1 MTIANVALTNTFDT
15 WRTRSNQ
22 VFSRMNQFAVNNSA
36 LYANTLTANVSFT
49 AKGSSTIGTNP
60 TSVHRISGFTTINNK
75 LTVTGNVVFS
85 NATSSFQIPTGTTAQ
100 RTGAVT
106 GLFRFNT
113 TTSSFEGYGA
123 TGWGSIGGG
132 GLSTFK
138 LVSST
143 YTANTLD
150 RVAVN
155 TSSGA
160 VTVNLP
166 ASPAYGDIVEFA
178 DLNRKFSNNNLTV
191 GRNTKTIEG
200 QSQDLLGDV
209 NGAHFSCVYDG
220 TTWQIITHNT
230 TEVSLGGVLSGTS
243 GTATFANPLAI
254 SSANVNLTGTGKT
267 LIKTANT
274 DVRGGSF
281 LVTSNATFVGTQT
294 KLRSA
299 NVDILGPGEFLV
311 RKANTDIRGG
321 TLLVTSNL
329 SLMGTGG
336 IKFKDGTSQTTAATG
351 GGGGGFFLSTLTA
364 SVQANVSSSAMTTV
378 HTAPSTTGKRYIIYS
393 LRHVNANGAYADI
406 QSTAAIVRGANA
418 HAISAGI
425 PIPGATALELLKKP
439 KVMYPND
446 TLKMRT
452 DVGTSKI
459 IMSYATADDSTYFS
473 NGLLHT
479 NAVANTLYSFTDDS
493 TVESV
498 LLVNSNTT
506 QSIQATV
513 EWTTSGNVNKAYL
526 AYGLVVPPQS
536 SVELIENIG
545 GTYFGTGEKIRV
557 TAGATTPA
565 NALRSHIVGKT
576 I

>member
-155 TSSGA
+155 TSAGA

-200 QSQDLLGDV
+200 QSLDLLGDV

-321 TLLVTSNL
+321 TLLVTSN
-329 SLMGTGG
+329 
-336 IKFKDGTSQTTAATG
+336 
-351 GGGGGFFLSTLTA
+351 
-364 SVQANVSSSAMTTV
+364 TV
-378 HTAPSTTGKRYIIYS
+378 I
-393 LRHVNANGAYADI
+393 GA
-406 QSTAAIVRGANA
+406 
-418 HAISAGI
+418 
-425 PIPGATALELLKKP
+425 EL
-439 KVMYPND
+439 N
-446 TLKMRT
+446 
-452 DVGTSKI
+452 
-459 IMSYATADDSTYFS
+459 
-473 NGLLHT
+473 
-479 NAVANTLYSFTDDS
+479 VANTFVARKGSPIQGYGGNNVTLVIGDNGKYLLMANTGGMTIKVPSNASVAFPIGAEITFVRSGGNNHMAFTNAAS
-493 TVESV
+493 GVT
-498 LLVNSNTT
+498 LLSDAGKKRVSGQYQAATLKKVAVNTWHLIGNLTT
-506 QSIQATV
+506 
-513 EWTTSGNVNKAYL
+513 
-526 AYGLVVPPQS
+526 
-536 SVELIENIG
+536 
-545 GTYFGTGEKIRV
+545 
-557 TAGATTPA
+557 
-565 NALRSHIVGKT
+565 
-576 I
+576 